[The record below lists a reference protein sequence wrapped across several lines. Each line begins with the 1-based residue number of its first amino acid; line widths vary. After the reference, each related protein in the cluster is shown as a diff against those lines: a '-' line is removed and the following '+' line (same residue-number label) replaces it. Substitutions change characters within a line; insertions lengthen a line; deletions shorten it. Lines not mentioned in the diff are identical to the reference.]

1 MDDYRGLDK
10 DYKEFNLMLSY
21 LLLILL
27 DVAFYSLCSGAGG
40 LPIVD
45 LFPQAPQSGQVSS
58 WISDYLYIIFSL

>member
-1 MDDYRGLDK
+1 
-10 DYKEFNLMLSY
+10 MLSY